1 VGPGVVALFV
11 TLGDSLDL
19 IPVGPIQLRNPT
31 SGVPGDPKTY
41 ALAIPPGFALG
52 NQRLTFRWV
61 AIDGGFTE
69 LAEAWPVQVFL

>member
-1 VGPGVVALFV
+1 
-11 TLGDSLDL
+11 
-19 IPVGPIQLRNPT
+19 
-31 SGVPGDPKTY
+31 VPGDPKTY